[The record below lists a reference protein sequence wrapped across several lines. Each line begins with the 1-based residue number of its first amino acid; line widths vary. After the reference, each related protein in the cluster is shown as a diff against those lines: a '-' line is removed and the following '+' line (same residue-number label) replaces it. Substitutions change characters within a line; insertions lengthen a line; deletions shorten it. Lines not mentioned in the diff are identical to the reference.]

1 MCGVLKLKNS
11 VRVEI
16 RMPFAALAL
25 VLLGMLLL
33 SSGGGCANNPV
44 VDRETLFQVSTI
56 NALMD
61 GSYDGVM
68 SLGMLGKY
76 GDFGIGTFERLDGEM
91 IETNGD
97 FYQVRADGKAYQTS
111 GPVQTPFACVTFFD
125 TDREER
131 LPQGL
136 DYLQLQKFLDER
148 LPTANIFY
156 AVKIEGT
163 FSYIKTR
170 SVPPQEKPYPPLDE
184 VTKNQSVFEFHNV
197 EGTIIGFRC
206 PPYVTGVNVP
216 GYHLH
221 FLTENKDAGGHVL
234 ELTVLQAT
242 ASIDD
247 TSAFL
252 MRLPGQDSDF
262 YKLDLTQSKESNL
275 TKAEK

>member
-1 MCGVLKLKNS
+1 MFDIFKLKRGS
-11 VRVEI
+11 R
-16 RMPFAALAL
+16 AAARPAL
-25 VLLGMLLL
+25 GLPVIVFSGMLLL
-33 SSGGGCANNPV
+33 YSGVGCANNPV
-44 VDRETLFQVSTI
+44 IDRETLFQVSTI

-68 SLGMLGKY
+68 SLGALGKY
-76 GDFGIGTFERLDGEM
+76 GDFGIGTFEKLDGEM
-91 IETNGD
+91 IETDGA
-97 FYQVRADGKAYQTS
+97 FYQVRADGKAYLKS
-111 GPVQTPFACVTFFD
+111 GSVLTPFACVTFFD
-125 TDREER
+125 TDREEK
-131 LPQGL
+131 LAQGL
-136 DYLQLQKFLDER
+136 EYPQLQKFLDER

-184 VTKNQSVFEFHNV
+184 VTRNQSVFEFRNV

-221 FLTENKDAGGHVL
+221 FLTKNKDAGGHVL
-234 ELTVLQAT
+234 ELTVLEAK

-247 TSAFL
+247 TSAFF
-252 MRLPGQDSDF
+252 MHLPGHGSDF
-262 YKLDLTQSKESNL
+262 YKLDLAQQKQGEL
-275 TKAEK
+275 EKVEK